1 MSPEVP
7 GLAAPDLSVPDGVAA
22 GPPWCARRTQLVDT
36 WLAEV
41 YAASGAPD
49 DGVALVATGGYGRG
63 ELCPQ
68 SDLDVLLLHGGR
80 SASGHV
86 DVAGVAERVWYPIW
100 DAGQKLGHSVR
111 TTKEALKLAADDLDT
126 ATSLLTVRHLAGDEA
141 MVAELRERAAAQWA
155 KRATR
160 WLRTLA
166 EATRERHHQ
175 AGEIAFLLEPDLKEG
190 RGGLRDVHAL
200 RWAEQARHILLPG
213 DDEQLQEAYD
223 LILRVRVALHLVVE
237 RPNEVLRL
245 QEQDAVAEVAAF
257 ADADEM
263 MERLAAAART
273 VAWTSDEA
281 WDRIESALAGPLGR
295 SARRDRELS
304 TGVVLRDGEVAVTLD
319 ADVAGDAVLPLRVAV
334 AAAERDVRIQ
344 RQTLDRLSAESP
356 PLPSPWPPEARAQF
370 VALLL
375 AGRPAIRV
383 VEALDQRGLF
393 TRILPEWE
401 RVRSKPQRNAYHRF
415 TVDRHLSEVAANAA
429 ELADRVDRPDLLV
442 VGALFHDLGKG
453 IPGDHTETGIVL
465 AEQLGP
471 RMGFDPDDTAVL
483 VDMVRHHLLL
493 PDVAI
498 RRDLDDP
505 ATIRGV
511 AEAVGDLRR
520 LHLLAALTEAD
531 SLATGPAAW
540 GDWKAGLLRD
550 LVGRTDT
557 YLRGEVPDTGDAFP
571 DEDQRALM
579 ATGRA
584 RQVDDRTL
592 TVVAPDRPGHLS
604 RVAGVVALHGLDV
617 LAASAHSEAGTA
629 LTVLQVAEAPER
641 GWDRVLTDLDRALH
655 DPDQGEGDGDSDGDG
670 AAALGERLAER
681 ARTYARPP
689 TAAGVPTVSLRFLD
703 DASDRATVVE
713 VQAPDGVGVLS
724 DITAALAACQL
735 DVQRAMVQTIG
746 DLVVDTFYVCE
757 ADGARVSD
765 LARRAEV
772 EAAVRGAL
780 GARDPQ

>member
-7 GLAAPDLSVPDGVAA
+7 DLAAPDLSVPDEVPA
-22 GPPWCARRTQLVDT
+22 GSAWCARRTQLVDA
-36 WLAEV
+36 WLVELH
-41 YAASGAPD
+41 AASGAPEQ
-49 DGVALVATGGYGRG
+49 GMALVATGGYGRG

-80 SASGHV
+80 SGSGDA
-86 DVAGVAERVWYPIW
+86 DVAAVAERIWYPIW

-126 ATSLLTVRHLAGDEA
+126 ATSLLEVRHLAGDDQL
-141 MVAELRERAAAQWA
+141 VADLRERAAAQWA

-213 DDEQLQEAYD
+213 DDEHLQQAYD

-257 ADADEM
+257 ADADQM
-263 MERLAAAART
+263 MEQLAAAART

-304 TGVVLRDGEVAVTLD
+304 AGGWCCATARWRSRSTPTWRVTLSCRS
-319 ADVAGDAVLPLRVAV
+319 GWP
-334 AAAERDVRIQ
+334 
-344 RQTLDRLSAESP
+344 SP
-356 PLPSPWPPEARAQF
+356 PQSATCACSARRSIASRPSRRRCRHRGRARRARSSWRCCWRASRPSGWWRRSTSEGSSPGSSRSGRRCAASRSATPTTASPSIGTSARWLPTPPSSPIVWTGRTCSWWVPSSTTWARASPATTPRPASCWPSSSVPAWGSTRTTRPCWWTWSATTCSCLTWPSVATSTIRPPSGAWPRRWATCGGSTCSPRSPKPTRWPPVRPRGAT
-370 VALLL
+370 
-375 AGRPAIRV
+375 GRPGCCATSWP
-383 VEALDQRGLF
+383 AP
-393 TRILPEWE
+393 TPT
-401 RVRSKPQRNAYHRF
+401 S
-415 TVDRHLSEVAANAA
+415 
-429 ELADRVDRPDLLV
+429 
-442 VGALFHDLGKG
+442 GA
-453 IPGDHTETGIVL
+453 
-465 AEQLGP
+465 
-471 RMGFDPDDTAVL
+471 
-483 VDMVRHHLLL
+483 
-493 PDVAI
+493 
-498 RRDLDDP
+498 RR
-505 ATIRGV
+505 
-511 AEAVGDLRR
+511 
-520 LHLLAALTEAD
+520 
-531 SLATGPAAW
+531 
-540 GDWKAGLLRD
+540 
-550 LVGRTDT
+550 
-557 YLRGEVPDTGDAFP
+557 PDTGDGFP
-571 DEDQRALM
+571 DADQRALM
-579 ATGRA
+579 ARGSA
-584 RQVDDRTL
+584 RTVDGRTL

-617 LAASAHSEAGTA
+617 LAASAHSEAGAA
-629 LTVLQVAEAPER
+629 LTVIQVAEAPER
-641 GWDRVLTDLDRALH
+641 GWDRVLADLDRALL
-655 DPDQGEGDGDSDGDG
+655 DDDQGEGD
-670 AAALGERLAER
+670 AELGERLAER

-689 TAAGVPTVSLRFLD
+689 TAAGVPTVALRFLD

-724 DITAALAACQL
+724 DITAALAACHL

-746 DLVVDTFYVCE
+746 DVVVDTFYVCE

-780 GARDPQ
+780 SVREPQ